1 VACCGHSPQP
11 ATRVRLP
18 SGVIT
23 TSIEPRPQPII
34 AYLTT

>member
-1 VACCGHSPQP
+1 
-11 ATRVRLP
+11 VRLP

-23 TSIEPRPQPII
+23 ISIQPRLQPII